1 MKDATAV
8 LLAGLVKLDLSA
20 EEKARILALPP
31 CPKCAALVCDHPE
44 NQAAAPWRLLLYAA
58 IDAAGASPA
67 DVGIYREK
75 DTLQ

>member
-8 LLAGLVKLDLSA
+8 LLAGLAKLDLSA

-44 NQAAAPWRLLLYAA
+44 NQAAAQWRLLLYAVLE
-58 IDAAGASPA
+58 AAGASPA